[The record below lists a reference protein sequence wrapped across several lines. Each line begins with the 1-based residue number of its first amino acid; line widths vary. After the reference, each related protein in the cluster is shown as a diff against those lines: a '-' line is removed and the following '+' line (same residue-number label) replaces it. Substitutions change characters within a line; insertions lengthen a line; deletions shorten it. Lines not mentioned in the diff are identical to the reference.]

1 MFVDFKENHL
11 LPLDGAV
18 VLISG
23 ATGMVGG
30 YLARSLLESSERLG
44 IGPAKLILLGRN
56 PPHRASLV
64 HTIVNHPLVDLRIS
78 DLTSAPRN
86 LPKVDICIHAA
97 SPAAPAI
104 FQSDPVQTFKINVSG
119 LQNLIEGPHFSTGS
133 KFLLVSSGEVYGNQ
147 QPQGVSEDFIG
158 GVLTTDPRSIYAE
171 SKRAAEALLVA
182 YGATLGFTPT
192 IARLFHTFGPGVR
205 EGDTRIFGSLL
216 WNAAKGEPLN
226 IRSDG
231 TAVRSFLDLSDAV
244 RGLIDVVNHGMSG
257 SAYNIGSPVGIRIRE
272 FVEMIQELFPTN
284 HPEIEF
290 DTLPSIDNY
299 AVLPSVDKLT
309 ALGWSPSVS
318 LPETITKTIG
328 WIRNTISSTNA
339 STD

>member
-1 MFVDFKENHL
+1 MFVDFKDDHL

-30 YLARSLLESSERLG
+30 YLARSLLDSSERIG
-44 IGPAKLILLGRN
+44 IGPAKLVLLGRN
-56 PPHRASLV
+56 PPHRDSLI
-64 HTIVNHPLVDLRIS
+64 HPIVNHPRVDLRIS
-78 DLTSAPRN
+78 DLTSTPLN

-104 FQSDPVQTFKINVSG
+104 FQADPVNTFKINVNG
-119 LQNLIEGPHFSTGS
+119 LQNLIEGPHFSSGS

-147 QPQGVSEDFIG
+147 QPGGVSEDFIG
-158 GVLTTDPRSIYAE
+158 GVLTTDPRFIYAE
-171 SKRAAEALLVA
+171 SKRAAESLLVA
-182 YGATLGFTPT
+182 FGASLGFTST

-205 EGDTRIFGSLL
+205 ESDTRIFGSLL

-244 RGLIDVVNHGMSG
+244 RGLIDVVNYGLPG
-257 SAYNIGSPVGIRIRE
+257 NAYNIGSPDGIRIRE
-272 FVEMIQELFPTN
+272 FVESILELFPLN
-284 HPEIEF
+284 HPKIEF
-290 DTLPSIDNY
+290 DALPSIDNY
-299 AVLPSVDKLT
+299 VVLPNVDKLS

-318 LPETITKTIG
+318 LPQTITKTVS
-328 WIRNTISSTNA
+328 WIQNIISSNNR
-339 STD
+339 